1 MLQVRRELYAQCFDE
16 LIRQTTITCIERGLL
31 LLRVRDEARMTLHAY
46 MVIGDTSFTLSLS
59 LFIKNFKTL
68 YESSTALG
76 FKKSNNVEAGKEDM
90 VRKID
95 NLVEQNNKL
104 KHEVKLQ
111 LKYYNSF
118 IIHLIDQ

>member
-1 MLQVRRELYAQCFDE
+1 MKVRRELDAQCFDE